1 MERVDEEEEE
11 EGEIKRDVSGIPQV
25 RGPVERETMIAVFL
39 M

>member
-1 MERVDEEEEE
+1 MDEEEEE

-25 RGPVERETMIAVFL
+25 RGPAERETMIVVFL